1 MPNRDSE
8 HFRVVVIGGGIA
20 GCSVAYHLGKLGWTD
35 VVVLERDRLAC
46 GTTWHAAGLVARL
59 RATHALTNLAQYSNE
74 LYAALEAETGQA
86 TGYKANGGLVV
97 ARRAERMV
105 ELRRLASTA
114 RCFGVDAEIVTPAEA
129 GELWPPMRI
138 DDIAGGLWFPRNA
151 QANPYDTTM
160 ALAKGARSHG
170 VQIRERTPVTGIRIR
185 KDAVTTVV
193 TPQSEIGCETLV
205 ICAGM
210 WSRSVGALG
219 GVNIPLHAAEHMYI
233 VTGPI
238 EGVTPTLPTLGDPD
252 AMVYFKE
259 EVGGLVMGCFESD
272 AKPWGMDGIPDDF
285 SFSLLDPDWDHF
297 LPHAES
303 AMHRVPA
310 LRDVEVKNFY
320 NGPESFTPDNQ
331 YLLGRTPE
339 LGNVFVAAGFNSVG
353 ITNGGGAGKALAEWI
368 VEGEPTIDLAAVD
381 IRRFGRFHANPTY
394 LRERTAESLGLLY
407 AMHWPYRQLSSARPL
422 RRSPLHQRMADA
434 GASFGELFGWERP
447 NWFAPEN
454 VTREYEYSFGRQNWF
469 AYSAAEHRAVRQAV
483 GLFDQSSFAKFLMQ
497 GRDAQSVLQRLCAND
512 VGVPVGRTVYTA
524 MLNERGGI
532 ECDLTVTRIGDDRF
546 LIVTGVQSATR
557 DFDWIRRHTDSD
569 ARAWLTDVTSGFAVL
584 GLMGPHSRELLERAS
599 GADLSNAAFPFAT
612 SREIGIGY
620 AMVRATRITYV
631 GELGWE
637 LCVPT
642 DMAVSVYDALLA
654 ASGETGLR
662 HAGFHALNSLR
673 MEKGYR
679 HWGDDIST
687 HDSPL
692 EAGLGAVV
700 AFDKDTPFIG
710 RDALLR
716 LRERGVTRRLVL
728 FRLADPEPLMVHD
741 EPIWRDGER
750 VGAITSA
757 AYGHTIGASVAMGYV
772 EHGRD
777 PVRGFVEAGS
787 FEIEIAGERVP
798 ALASLRPFH
807 DPDGIRVR
815 S

>member
-1 MPNRDSE
+1 MPSLGSE
-8 HFRVVVIGGGIA
+8 RFRVVVIGGGIA
-20 GCSVAYHLGKLGWTD
+20 GCSVAYHLARLGWTD

-59 RATHALTNLAQYSNE
+59 RATHALTVLAQYSNE

-97 ARRAERMV
+97 ARTAERMV
-105 ELRRLASTA
+105 ELRRLASAA
-114 RCFGVDAEIVTPAEA
+114 RCFGVDAEVVGPAEA
-129 GELWPPMRI
+129 GALWPPMHTG
-138 DDIAGGLWFPRNA
+138 DLAGGLWFPRNA

-160 ALAKGARSHG
+160 ALAKGARRLG
-170 VQIRERTPVTGIRIR
+170 VRIREGSPVVGIRAHD
-185 KDAVTTVV
+185 DAVVAIE
-193 TPQSEIGCETLV
+193 TPESEIGCETLV

-210 WSRSVGALG
+210 WSRSVGALC
-219 GVNIPLHAAEHMYI
+219 GVSFPLHAVEHMYI
-233 VTGPI
+233 VTGAV

-252 AMVYFKE
+252 GMIYFKE
-259 EVGGLVMGCFESD
+259 EVGGLVMGCFERN

-285 SFSLLDPDWDHF
+285 SFALLDADWDHF

-303 AMHRVPA
+303 GMVRVPA
-310 LRDVEVKNFY
+310 LGNSDIKQFY

-331 YLLGRTPE
+331 YLLGRAPE
-339 LGNVFVAAGFNSVG
+339 LRNVFVAAGFNSVG
-353 ITNGGGAGKALAEWI
+353 ITSAGGAGKALAEWI
-368 VEGEPTIDLAAVD
+368 VEGEPTVDLSAVD
-381 IRRFGRFHANPTY
+381 IRRFGRFHSNPTY

-407 AMHWPYRQLSSARPL
+407 AMHWPFRQLSTARPL
-422 RRSPLHQRMADA
+422 RRSSLHQRMADA

-447 NWFAPEN
+447 NWFAPEG
-454 VTREYEYSFGRQNWF
+454 VSREYEYSYGRQNWF
-469 AYSAAEHRAVRQAV
+469 PYSAEEHRAVRQAV
-483 GLFDQSSFAKFLMQ
+483 GLFDQSSLAKFLMQ
-497 GRDAQSVLQRLCAND
+497 GRDSEAVLQRLCAND

-524 MLNERGGI
+524 MLNRHGGI

-569 ARAWLTDVTSGFAVL
+569 AQAWLTDVTSGFAVL
-584 GLMGPHSRELLERAS
+584 GVMGPESRGLLERAS
-599 GADLSNAAFPFAT
+599 AADLSNGAFPFGT

-620 AMVRATRITYV
+620 AKVRATRITYV

-637 LCVPT
+637 LYVPT
-642 DMAVSVYDALLA
+642 DMAVTVYDALLA
-654 ASGETGLR
+654 TAGDAGLR

-687 HDSPL
+687 HDSPI
-692 EAGLGAVV
+692 EAGLAAAV
-700 AFDKDTPFIG
+700 AFDKEVPFMG

-716 LRERGVTRRLVL
+716 QRDEGIARRLVL
-728 FRLADPEPLMVHD
+728 FRLVDPEPLMHGD
-741 EPIWRDGER
+741 EPIWRDGKMA
-750 VGAITSA
+750 GAVTSA
-757 AYGHTIGASVAMGYV
+757 AYGHTIGVSVGLGYIELGPNSV
-772 EHGRD
+772 QD
-777 PVRGFVEAGS
+777 VVAAGG
-787 FEIEIAGERVP
+787 FEIEIAGERFP
-798 ALASLRPFH
+798 AVASLRPFH